1 VRTNG
6 PRVLVGLPSRNRA
19 PSFLRGSGLFLYTP
33 HPFST
38 ADLGSGLDTGDR
50 TQVSTSLL
58 LPPGVRLCIH
68 LIIIIFFGGTWNGT
82 QGLG

>member
-1 VRTNG
+1 
-6 PRVLVGLPSRNRA
+6 
-19 PSFLRGSGLFLYTP
+19 
-33 HPFST
+33 
-38 ADLGSGLDTGDR
+38 LDTGDR